1 MNDLNANLQNVNS
14 RIARA
19 CRKAG
24 RAVKNVRLLAVSKR
38 QAADKI
44 RLLHAAG
51 QKDFGENY
59 VQEAREKQEQ
69 LGELG
74 ITWHFIGPLQS
85 NKTREVAEHFDW
97 VQSVDREK
105 LLLRLSGQ
113 RPEHLPALNVCLQ
126 VNIDREPQK
135 SGVLPE
141 DLPQLAQAASRLPG
155 LRLRGLMAIPK
166 LTHSATEAMQSFEN
180 MHSLFTRLRSDGLAL
195 DILSMGMSSDLEQA
209 IFAGSTMVR
218 IGTDLFGPRDGV

>member
-1 MNDLNANLQNVNS
+1 MNDLNANLQNVNA

-24 RAVKNVRLLAVSKR
+24 RAVENVRLLAVSKG

-44 RLLHAAG
+44 RLLHTAG

-69 LGELG
+69 LGELD

-85 NKTREVAEHFDW
+85 NKTREVAEHFHW

-113 RPEHLPALNVCLQ
+113 RPEKLPALNVCLQ

-141 DLPQLAQAASRLPG
+141 DLPQLARAASRLPG

-166 LTHSATEAMQSFEN
+166 LTHSAAEAMQSFEN
-180 MHSLFTRLRSDGLAL
+180 VHSLFARLQDDGLAL